1 MKYASNV
8 SLNNE
13 LVYIKS
19 VEVKEPPLISYMYL
33 DE

>member
-19 VEVKEPPLISYMYL
+19 AEVKELPLISHMHL